1 MATATV
7 TVTVNAFPAG
17 VDQTGRFGHLYGS
30 AIGGGGIAIGTGGT
44 YVTDGL
50 PVTWDVPENIY
61 SGNSGNPI
69 YVDMWGL
76 AGFQYVYDSTN
87 NTIRIFQSAGSAAA
101 FAEIANG
108 ASVTEDALSFH
119 AVFQRAD

>member
-7 TVTVNAFPAG
+7 AVTVNSFPAG

-30 AIGGGGIAIGTGGT
+30 GIGGGGIAIGTGGT
-44 YVTDGL
+44 YVTGGL

-69 YVDMWGL
+69 YADLWGL
-76 AGFQYVYDSTN
+76 SGFQYVYDSTN

-101 FAEIANG
+101 FAELANG
-108 ASVTEDALSFH
+108 ASVTADTLAFH